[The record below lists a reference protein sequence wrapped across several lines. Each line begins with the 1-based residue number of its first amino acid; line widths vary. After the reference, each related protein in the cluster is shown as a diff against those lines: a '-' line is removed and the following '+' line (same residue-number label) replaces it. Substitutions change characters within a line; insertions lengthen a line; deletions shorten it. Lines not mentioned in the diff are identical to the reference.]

1 MKKSNST
8 AWAVYLL
15 FVLALIAVAA
25 MFLYKNTGGFETD
38 FKTFYVNVNGKSVF
52 ESANGYGIKDDEELK
67 VNVVYTFSKVDSA
80 KKGYS
85 VKVVPNVEQKNN
97 FKFTV
102 DGEEKYFDE
111 LSNFAKGFNI
121 NKRDDYF
128 TISAKGDLNAIL
140 KAVCDGE
147 EISDCVGYSFEDM
160 FALEVYSYNGKNKV
174 TLYFCVLTN
183 TSGVR
188 ITPSRIEF

>member
-8 AWAVYLL
+8 AWAVYLI

-85 VKVVPNVEQKNN
+85 LKVVPNVEQKNN

-111 LSNFAKGFNI
+111 LSNLTKGFNI
-121 NKRDDYF
+121 DKRDDYF
-128 TISAKGDLNAIL
+128 TISA
-140 KAVCDGE
+140 
-147 EISDCVGYSFEDM
+147 SDCVGYSFEDM

-188 ITPSRIEF
+188 ITPSNIEF

>member
-1 MKKSNST
+1 M
-8 AWAVYLL
+8 
-15 FVLALIAVAA
+15 
-25 MFLYKNTGGFETD
+25 
-38 FKTFYVNVNGKSVF
+38 
-52 ESANGYGIKDDEELK
+52 
-67 VNVVYTFSKVDSA
+67 
-80 KKGYS
+80 
-85 VKVVPNVEQKNN
+85 PNVEQKNN